1 MHWWHCCSVFI
12 RVLKSA
18 FLELSVQ
25 NFSIWS
31 FYKILTLKK
40 RNPVCSERFV
50 SCQGKGAVCWSR
62 KRKRLAVQGVN
73 VLHSK
78 QWTRKHLFHFWTST
92 CCFGGALIL
101 LLLYCHY
108 CWFTLNAVGGHSNQE
123 RIHKG
128 IFLTSHTN
136 KKQDWK
142 RERVCVSERES
153 VCVCVCVWCK
163 RERAE

>member
-1 MHWWHCCSVFI
+1 MKDLCLA
-12 RVLKSA
+12 RGR
-18 FLELSVQ
+18 ELFAGVG
-25 NFSIWS
+25 
-31 FYKILTLKK
+31 KK
-40 RNPVCSERFV
+40 
-50 SCQGKGAVCWSR
+50 
-62 KRKRLAVQGVN
+62 KRLAVQGVN
-73 VLHSK
+73 VLRSK
-78 QWTRKHLFHFWTST
+78 QWTHEHLFHFWTST

-142 RERVCVSERES
+142 RERVCVSERERER
-153 VCVCVCVWCK
+153 VCVCVSGV
-163 RERAE
+163 RERERSKCYFYLRATLVTLFAWLLCLWIWANLFQSE